1 LSVRQTR
8 LGKGVL
14 ADISKYDLER
24 WGPFISNTA
33 QKKVRRNHG
42 NRLAKR
48 AVSPT
53 IADEPPRKGGILAA
67 LRRSPLIGADL
78 DLTRSREINRKARAQ

>member
-1 LSVRQTR
+1 MVGTLRFAHPCYGPLGDITWKVRSE
-8 LGKGVL
+8 L
-14 ADISKYDLER
+14 
-24 WGPFISNTA
+24 ISNTA

-53 IADEPPRKGGILAA
+53 IAVEPSRKGGILAA

-78 DLTRSREINRKARAQ
+78 DLTRSREINRKAPAQ